1 MMLTRRLFLGGAVA
15 LTAGGRVTVAQ
26 TGGSVAV
33 LEAQRVKETL
43 VTTGGQA
50 DELWR
55 FDAAPGASVLRAVQG
70 QEFRARVV
78 NRLDRDIWFHWFG
91 VRGPSA
97 QMTANIQPGE
107 ENAVDFTFTPPDAG
121 TFWFGPMLDASR
133 QRDMGLYG
141 VLAVAEADG
150 TPVPDEAVLVLD
162 DWKLTNDG
170 RIEQS
175 FGDLEAAI
183 GGGRLGNWFT
193 INGMFRPHLEVP
205 AGRPVR
211 LRILNVANVRTMNL
225 LFKGGDPLLVAL
237 DGQPVR
243 PRFLGLSALALAPGQ
258 RADMLLPEGS
268 EQTVLALD
276 LFEDVAEIGYLDRTG
291 GDAAVALADNFS
303 LAANPLPV
311 PGPAEQARTADF
323 VIEGGAKGQLAEARF
338 RGKLRPLRE
347 LLENGMAW
355 AVNGVAGPGEAP
367 FASFVSGETV
377 VIAIDNRTA
386 FEQPLHIHGHVWQLL
401 DGAGQDQPGIW
412 RDTAVIAPGA
422 RMRLAFVAGETGAW
436 AIQSLVAE
444 RVDSGLI
451 AGFLVE
457 AAPGAG

>member
-1 MMLTRRLFLGGAVA
+1 MILTRRECLCLAA
-15 LTAGGRVTVAQ
+15 MAAAGPRMSFAQ
-26 TGGSVAV
+26 TGGSVAI

-43 VTTGGQA
+43 VTSGGLA

-55 FDAAPGASVLRAVQG
+55 FDSVPGATVLRAVQG
-70 QEFRARVV
+70 QEFRCRVV

-91 VRGPSA
+91 IRGPSA
-97 QMTANIQPGE
+97 QMTANVLPGE
-107 ENAVDFTFTPPDAG
+107 ENAVDFAFTPPDAG
-121 TFWFGPMLDASR
+121 TFWFGPMLDASL
-133 QRDMGLYG
+133 QREMGLYG
-141 VLAVAEADG
+141 VLAVAEAEG
-150 TPVPDEAVLVLD
+150 PPVPDETVLVLD

-193 INGMFRPHLEVP
+193 INGLFRPHLEIP
-205 AGRPVR
+205 ARRPVR
-211 LRILNVANVRTMNL
+211 LRILNAANVRTMSL

-243 PRFLGLSALALAPGQ
+243 PRFLGPSALALAPGQ
-258 RADMLLPEGS
+258 RADMLLPEGD

-276 LFEDVAEIGYLDRTG
+276 LFEDMAEIGYLERAG
-291 GDAAVALADNFS
+291 GDTAVALADNFS
-303 LAANPLPV
+303 LSANPLPV
-311 PGPAEQARTADF
+311 PGPVENARTVEF
-323 VIEGGAKGQLAEARF
+323 RIEGGAKGQLAEARF
-338 RGKLRPLRE
+338 RGELRPMRE
-347 LLENGMAW
+347 LLEKGMAW
-355 AVNGVAGPGEAP
+355 AVNGVVGPGDAP

-377 VIAIDNRTA
+377 VIAVDNRTA
-386 FEQPLHIHGHVWQLL
+386 FEQPLHIHGPVWQQL
-401 DGAGQDQPGIW
+401 DGAGHDRQDVW
-412 RDTAVIAPGA
+412 RDTAVIAPGS
-422 RMRLAFVAGETGAW
+422 RMRLVFVAGEAGAW